1 MDVHLV
7 MLQFAAATEEQ
18 RDELILQRPQ
28 DPSLTDTLGRTP
40 LGMTSDGEITRLL
53 VEAGSERNLAD
64 DIGETALISAA
75 REGRTEVARAL
86 LEFGASTDLSDDDGW
101 TALTVA
107 SVQGHLDVVR
117 LLLEAEA
124 ELDLA
129 ADLEWTALLT
139 AARRGYGS
147 LLYALMASA
156 EFYDNRGCLGWTA
169 LIGASRRGHSE
180 VVGLL
185 LAARADKDLADSR
198 GKTAL
203 ASAARRGDVMMVWQL
218 LRAGADMNLADDDG
232 RTPVHA
238 VLHSHEE
245 MAQFQ
250 RSKDNDLISRGFQ
263 IILEVLLEGGAE
275 KNMADNFGR
284 TPLHVAARQ
293 GNLALL
299 RLILKA
305 RADPDLG
312 DDNHRTALHAA
323 SDLGLDSNVRL
334 LLEAFADRSL
344 IDRAGSTALA
354 LASAKGYREV
364 VQVLSAGRAAKRQ
377 NGAVRAR
384 DVGDCVK
391 KLTIPA
397 LSFGPPAPRC
407 YAGCCLAAARLKD
420 PQPIAVDTALHIRQ
434 EQKRSGE
441 RRKCKWCLK
450 YKPDR
455 THHCRVC
462 RMCIL
467 KMDHHCPWIY
477 NCVGFRNYKYFF
489 LLLVYTN
496 IDCVLVVSTML
507 PSVRAGTQPTTPFM
521 TMFLL
526 IFGETLAGFL
536 CVLVTMFL
544 GFHIYLMLQAM
555 TTIEFC
561 EKSTRG
567 GFRASIYDRG
577 FVGNICAVLG
587 DNPLLWMLPMAPP
600 KGRGLTFVTEDTR
613 LTQDMEAGRGLRRR
627 AHEAKEAAHI
637 APKRR
642 TDRPFSTG
650 GTGSTGQSEEDSQS
664 GSGSEE
670 VPRAVADV
678 GSSRDRPAR
687 ASATETG
694 SYGATA
700 VGETGAPADV
710 VAASSGGTSPLLSP
724 TGGDKTSS

>member
-1 MDVHLV
+1 MHQDDFPTPGWKERFPEPIKFLPVIFILGIIGGLYWIYLTCHLLPR
-7 MLQFAAATEEQ
+7 LQESKTTTTAAWEFAAFHAVTLMLLVCYFLSVFVHPGTIPDKEE
-18 RDELILQRPQ
+18 
-28 DPSLTDTLGRTP
+28 DPSWEYD
-40 LGMTSDGEITRLL
+40 
-53 VEAGSERNLAD
+53 GSE
-64 DIGETALISAA
+64 
-75 REGRTEVARAL
+75 
-86 LEFGASTDLSDDDGW
+86 
-101 TALTVA
+101 
-107 SVQGHLDVVR
+107 
-117 LLLEAEA
+117 
-124 ELDLA
+124 
-129 ADLEWTALLT
+129 
-139 AARRGYGS
+139 
-147 LLYALMASA
+147 
-156 EFYDNRGCLGWTA
+156 
-169 LIGASRRGHSE
+169 
-180 VVGLL
+180 
-185 LAARADKDLADSR
+185 
-198 GKTAL
+198 
-203 ASAARRGDVMMVWQL
+203 
-218 LRAGADMNLADDDG
+218 
-232 RTPVHA
+232 
-238 VLHSHEE
+238 
-245 MAQFQ
+245 
-250 RSKDNDLISRGFQ
+250 
-263 IILEVLLEGGAE
+263 
-275 KNMADNFGR
+275 
-284 TPLHVAARQ
+284 
-293 GNLALL
+293 
-299 RLILKA
+299 
-305 RADPDLG
+305 
-312 DDNHRTALHAA
+312 
-323 SDLGLDSNVRL
+323 
-334 LLEAFADRSL
+334 
-344 IDRAGSTALA
+344 
-354 LASAKGYREV
+354 
-364 VQVLSAGRAAKRQ
+364 
-377 NGAVRAR
+377 
-384 DVGDCVK
+384 
-391 KLTIPA
+391 
-397 LSFGPPAPRC
+397 
-407 YAGCCLAAARLKD
+407 D

-687 ASATETG
+687 ASASETG

-724 TGGDKTSS
+724 TGGDKPPS